1 MTLTDVAGL
10 PAEIRAS
17 LARAGIAQE
26 AACDA
31 VDMSR
36 STYYRRQEHPDQ
48 WKLGDLVALLRNAGY
63 GLRLELAPIATVEH
77 TGRASSTGEPT
88 R

>member
-1 MTLTDVAGL
+1 MTTTDVPGL
-10 PAEIRAS
+10 PGEIRAM

-36 STYYRRQEHPDQ
+36 TTYYRRQEHPGAWRLDE
-48 WKLGDLVALLRNAGY
+48 LAALLRYAGVT
-63 GLRLELAPIATVEH
+63 LRLELIPAGIEH
-77 TGRASSTGEPT
+77 TGRAAATGEPT